1 MYTQAPPMAVTDPLR
16 SAAFLLTLAQAATR
30 RGDHHEGV
38 QLAESALEAMPA
50 GAEPQRALALRL
62 LGLNRWRVGE
72 AESAARAAGDALLAY
87 ELLADRAGVVET
99 LNLLCMVYNQLGLDR
114 EALDFAIRA
123 LKLSREIGDARLECW
138 SLNRV
143 GTSYESLSDAMRALS
158 YVEQSLALA
167 LTLPGAD
174 EELFAALNNL
184 ASSEIA
190 VAGHHRASGETAAA
204 DAVRASARAHAE
216 QALALAQRS
225 GNTHREAIALGNLAD
240 AVNDG
245 SHPGEAQALY
255 EQFQTLARRHG
266 YRSLELSA
274 DFSLAGLLT
283 QAGRHALAVLRLEQL
298 LVDARAADDE
308 PELCIQVERAL
319 YESYKALG
327 RFEPALAH
335 LEVHSRLEHQRLKQ
349 QAEAQARVLV
359 ARMEVDQARADAE
372 RARLDAELQRLRAQQ
387 LEDDHRTLRAEAE
400 ALGRAAREDS
410 LTGLY
415 NRRMVDETLPALLDR
430 VRVARSPLAVAM
442 LDLDHFKHI
451 NDRFGHGLGD
461 QVLVALAQLLRAN
474 TRGADLLARV
484 GGEEFIVVLDGAAI
498 ELAQEICERLRS
510 AVAGHPWR
518 ELAAGLQVTISI
530 GLVAG
535 GADEAREKLIDR
547 ADAALYEAKRRGRNR
562 VWRG

>member
-1 MYTQAPPMAVTDPLR
+1 MYTQAPPMAATDPLR
-16 SAAFLLTLAQAATR
+16 SAAFLLTLTQAATR

-50 GAEPQRALALRL
+50 DAEPQRALALRL

-72 AESAARAAGDALLAY
+72 AESAARAASDALMAY

-99 LNLLCMVYNQLGLDR
+99 LNLLCMIYNQLGLDR

-143 GTSYESLSDAMRALS
+143 AVGYEALSDALRSLGYMQ
-158 YVEQSLALA
+158 ESLALA
-167 LTLPGAD
+167 QSLPGAD

-184 ASSEIA
+184 ASTEIA
-190 VAGHHRASGETAAA
+190 VAAHHRASGETAAA
-204 DAVRASARAHAE
+204 AASRAAARAHAE
-216 QALALAQRS
+216 QALELARRS
-225 GNTHREAIALGNLAD
+225 GNTHRETIALGNLAD

-245 SHPGEAQALY
+245 VDHGEAQALL

-266 YRSLELSA
+266 YRSLELQA
-274 DFSLAGLLT
+274 DFSLAGLLS
-283 QAGRHALAVLRLEQL
+283 QAGRHALAVLRLEQVL
-298 LVDARAADDE
+298 ADARAADE
-308 PELCIQVERAL
+308 PDLCIQVERAL
-319 YESYKALG
+319 YVSYKMLG
-327 RFEPALAH
+327 RFEPALTH
-335 LEVHSRLEHQRLKQ
+335 LEVHSRLEQQRLKH
-349 QAEAQARVLV
+349 QAEAQARVLL

-387 LEDDHRTLRAEAE
+387 LEDEHRTLRAEAD
-400 ALGRAAREDS
+400 ALGRAAREDA

-442 LDLDHFKHI
+442 LDLDHFKQI

-461 QVLVALAQLLRAN
+461 QVLIAMAQLLRAN
-474 TRGADLLARV
+474 TRDADLLARV
-484 GGEEFIVVLDGAAI
+484 GGEEFMVVLGGAPI
-498 ELAQEICERLRS
+498 ELAQEICERLRG

-518 ELAAGLQVTISI
+518 KVAAGLQVTVSI

-535 GADEAREKLIDR
+535 LPDEPRETLIER